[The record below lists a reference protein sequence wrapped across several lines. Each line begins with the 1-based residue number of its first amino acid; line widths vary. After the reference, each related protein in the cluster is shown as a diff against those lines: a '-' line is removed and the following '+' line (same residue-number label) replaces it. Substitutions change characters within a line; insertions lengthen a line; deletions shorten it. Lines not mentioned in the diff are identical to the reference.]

1 MGGNLIN
8 LHGDFTTPTIDIKT
22 DKLIFRSVLSTKN
35 AKCMCSDIANFYLN
49 NPKDRNRYIKLP
61 LENFPDEIIQ
71 PYKIQDLA
79 HKRFVYVEIQKGV
92 YGLLQSG
99 KNPNDKL
106 KVHLEKIGYDT
117 ALIMLGLWQHQT
129 RPLQFSLVVDNFGV
143 KY

>member
-1 MGGNLIN
+1 
-8 LHGDFTTPTIDIKT
+8 
-22 DKLIFRSVLSTKN
+22 
-35 AKCMCSDIANFYLN
+35 MCSDIANFYLN

-71 PYKIQDLA
+71 PYKLQDLA
-79 HKRFVYVEIQKGV
+79 HKIFVYVEIQKGV
-92 YGLLQSG
+92 YGLPQSG

-129 RPLQFSLVVDNFGV
+129 RPLQLSLVVDNFGV